1 MFANP
6 HWQIHFSV
14 FLWGF
19 TAILGKLITLAA
31 LPLVFWR
38 VLIVSVCL
46 CVCLPVWRQLRRIE
60 ARDIRLAVANGAL
73 VVLHWLCFYGS
84 IKAANASVAA
94 TCMALAPVFLSVV
107 EPLWRRQPFALR
119 DLAVALACVPGVALV
134 VGGIP
139 GSMYWGMLLGV
150 LAAFLAALFGL
161 VNKSLAMRMPAL
173 ALTSIQMGTGALL
186 LAATLP
192 FWPMFGLALH
202 WPAPEDWLWLAVLA
216 LACTLLPFALSL
228 VALRRLSAFSAQLA
242 VNLEPVYAI
251 VLAAILLGEGG
262 ELRWTFYAGVA
273 LILAAVL
280 GYAFLPRGERSR
292 PAVE

>member
-1 MFANP
+1 MSNIP
-6 HWQIHFSV
+6 YLQIHFSV

-19 TAILGKLITLAA
+19 TAILGKLITLTA

-38 VLIVSVCL
+38 VLIVTLCL
-46 CVCLPVWRQLRRIE
+46 FFWLPVWRQLARVSRR
-60 ARDIRLAVANGAL
+60 DLRLAIANGTL

-119 DLAVALACVPGVALV
+119 DLGVALACIPGVALV

-139 GSMYWGMLLGV
+139 GEMYWGMLLGV

-161 VNKSLAMRMPAL
+161 GNKALAMRMPAL

-186 LAATLP
+186 LAVTLP
-192 FWPMFGLALH
+192 FWPAFGMAVD
-202 WPAPEDWLWLAVLA
+202 WPAGDDWLWLSVLA
-216 LACTLLPFALSL
+216 VVCTLLPFALSL

-251 VLAAILLGEGG
+251 ALAALLLGEGG

-273 LILAAVL
+273 LILAAVI
-280 GYAFLPRGERSR
+280 GYAFLPRAGVRA
-292 PAVE
+292 AVE

>member
-1 MFANP
+1 MFGNP
-6 HWQIHFSV
+6 YLQIHFSV

-19 TAILGKLITLAA
+19 TAILGKLISLAA

-38 VLIVSVCL
+38 VLIVALCL
-46 CVCLPVWRQLRRIE
+46 LFWLPVWRQLRRIE
-60 ARDIRLAVANGAL
+60 GRDFRLAVGNGVL

-94 TCMALAPVFLSVV
+94 TCMAMAPVCLSVV

-119 DLAVALACVPGVALV
+119 DLGVALACVPGVALV

-139 GSMYWGMLLGV
+139 DSMHWGLLLGV

-161 VNKSLAMRMPAL
+161 VNKSLAMRMPAM
-173 ALTSIQMGTGALL
+173 ALTTIQMSTGALV

-192 FWPMFGLALH
+192 FWGWFGASLPL
-202 WPAPEDWLWLAVLA
+202 PDTRDLVWLVVLA

-228 VALRRLSAFSAQLA
+228 VALRKISAFSAQLA

-251 VLAAILLGEGG
+251 AIAALWLGEGG
-262 ELRWTFYAGVA
+262 ELGWSFYAGVA
-273 LILAAVL
+273 LILGAVL
-280 GYAFLPRGERSR
+280 GYALWPRRS
-292 PAVE
+292 PAGSVPK

>member
-1 MFANP
+1 MSNITYL
-6 HWQIHFSV
+6 QIHFSV

-38 VLIVSVCL
+38 VLIVTLCL
-46 CVCLPVWRQLRRIE
+46 FFWLPVWRQLARVSRR
-60 ARDIRLAVANGAL
+60 DLRLAIANGTL

-119 DLAVALACVPGVALV
+119 DLGVALACIPGVALV

-139 GSMYWGMLLGV
+139 GEMYWGMLLGV

-161 VNKSLAMRMPAL
+161 GNKALAMRMPAL

-186 LAATLP
+186 LAVTLP
-192 FWPMFGLALH
+192 FWPAFGMAVD
-202 WPAPEDWLWLAVLA
+202 WPAGDDWLWLSVLA
-216 LACTLLPFALSL
+216 VVCTLLPFALSL

-251 VLAAILLGEGG
+251 ALAALLLGEGG

-273 LILAAVL
+273 LILAAVI
-280 GYAFLPRGERSR
+280 GYAFLPRAGVRA
-292 PAVE
+292 AVE

>member
-1 MFANP
+1 MSNIP
-6 HWQIHFSV
+6 YLQIHFSV

-38 VLIVSVCL
+38 VLIVTLCL
-46 CVCLPVWRQLRRIE
+46 FFWLPVWRQLARVSRR
-60 ARDIRLAVANGAL
+60 DLRLAIANGTL

-119 DLAVALACVPGVALV
+119 DLGVALACIPGVALV

-139 GSMYWGMLLGV
+139 GEMYWGMLLGV

-161 VNKSLAMRMPAL
+161 GNKALAMRMPAL

-186 LAATLP
+186 LAVTLP
-192 FWPMFGLALH
+192 FWPTFGMAVD
-202 WPAPEDWLWLAVLA
+202 WPVGDDWLWLSVLA
-216 LACTLLPFALSL
+216 VVCTLLPFALSL

-251 VLAAILLGEGG
+251 ALAALLLGEGG

-273 LILAAVL
+273 LILAAVI
-280 GYAFLPRGERSR
+280 GYAFLPRAGARA
-292 PAVE
+292 AVE

>member
-1 MFANP
+1 MSNIP
-6 HWQIHFSV
+6 YLQIHFSV

-38 VLIVSVCL
+38 VLIVTLCL
-46 CVCLPVWRQLRRIE
+46 FFWLPVWRQLARVSRR
-60 ARDIRLAVANGAL
+60 DLRLAVANGTL

-119 DLAVALACVPGVALV
+119 DLGVALACIPGVALV

-139 GSMYWGMLLGV
+139 GEMYWGMLLGV

-161 VNKSLAMRMPAL
+161 GNKALAMRMPAL

-186 LAATLP
+186 LAVTLP
-192 FWPMFGLALH
+192 FWPAFGMAVD
-202 WPAPEDWLWLAVLA
+202 WPAGDDWLWLSVLA
-216 LACTLLPFALSL
+216 VACTLLPFALSL

-251 VLAAILLGEGG
+251 TLAALLLGEGG

-273 LILAAVL
+273 LILAAVI
-280 GYAFLPRGERSR
+280 GYAFLPRAGVRA
-292 PAVE
+292 AVE

>member
-1 MFANP
+1 MSNIP
-6 HWQIHFSV
+6 YLQIHFSV

-38 VLIVSVCL
+38 VLIVTLCL
-46 CVCLPVWRQLRRIE
+46 FFWLPVWRQLARVSRR
-60 ARDIRLAVANGAL
+60 DLRLAIANGAL

-107 EPLWRRQPFALR
+107 EPLCRRQPFALR
-119 DLAVALACVPGVALV
+119 DLGVALACIPGVALV

-139 GSMYWGMLLGV
+139 GEMYWGMLLGV

-161 VNKSLAMRMPAL
+161 GNKALAMRMPAL

-186 LAATLP
+186 LAVTLP
-192 FWPMFGLALH
+192 FWPAFGMAVD
-202 WPAPEDWLWLAVLA
+202 WPAGDDWLWLSVLA
-216 LACTLLPFALSL
+216 VVCTLLPFALSL

-251 VLAAILLGEGG
+251 ALAALLLGEGG

-273 LILAAVL
+273 LILAAVI
-280 GYAFLPRGERSR
+280 GYAFLPRAGVRA
-292 PAVE
+292 AVE

>member
-1 MFANP
+1 MSNIP
-6 HWQIHFSV
+6 YLQIHFSV

-38 VLIVSVCL
+38 VLIVTLCL
-46 CVCLPVWRQLRRIE
+46 FFWLPVWRQLARVSRR
-60 ARDIRLAVANGAL
+60 DLRLAIANGTL

-119 DLAVALACVPGVALV
+119 DLGVALACIPGVALV

-139 GSMYWGMLLGV
+139 GEMYWGMLLGV

-161 VNKSLAMRMPAL
+161 GNKALAMRMPAL

-186 LAATLP
+186 LAVTLP
-192 FWPMFGLALH
+192 FWPAFGMAVD
-202 WPAPEDWLWLAVLA
+202 WPAGDDWLWLSVLA
-216 LACTLLPFALSL
+216 VVCTLLPFALSL

-251 VLAAILLGEGG
+251 ALAALLLGEGG

-273 LILAAVL
+273 LILAAVI
-280 GYAFLPRGERSR
+280 GYAFLPRAGVRA
-292 PAVE
+292 AVE

>member
-1 MFANP
+1 MSNIP
-6 HWQIHFSV
+6 YLQIHFSV

-38 VLIVSVCL
+38 VLIVTLCL
-46 CVCLPVWRQLRRIE
+46 FFWLPVWRQLARVSRR
-60 ARDIRLAVANGAL
+60 DLRLAIANGTL

-119 DLAVALACVPGVALV
+119 DLGVALACIPGVALV

-139 GSMYWGMLLGV
+139 GEMYWGMLLGV

-161 VNKSLAMRMPAL
+161 GNKALAMRMPAL

-186 LAATLP
+186 LAVTLP
-192 FWPMFGLALH
+192 FWPAFGMAVD
-202 WPAPEDWLWLAVLA
+202 WPAGDDWLWRSVLAVV
-216 LACTLLPFALSL
+216 CTLLPFALSL

-251 VLAAILLGEGG
+251 ALAALLLGEGG

-273 LILAAVL
+273 LILAAVI
-280 GYAFLPRGERSR
+280 GYAFLPRAGVRA
-292 PAVE
+292 AVE

>member
-1 MFANP
+1 MSNIP
-6 HWQIHFSV
+6 YLQIHFSV

-38 VLIVSVCL
+38 VLIVTLCL
-46 CVCLPVWRQLRRIE
+46 FFWLPVWRQLARVSRR
-60 ARDIRLAVANGAL
+60 DLRLAIANGAL

-119 DLAVALACVPGVALV
+119 DLGVALACIPGVALV

-139 GSMYWGMLLGV
+139 GEMYWGMLLGV

-161 VNKSLAMRMPAL
+161 GNKALAMRMPAL

-186 LAATLP
+186 LAVTLP
-192 FWPMFGLALH
+192 FWPAFGMAVD
-202 WPAPEDWLWLAVLA
+202 WPAGDDWLWLSVLA
-216 LACTLLPFALSL
+216 VVCTLLPFALSL

-251 VLAAILLGEGG
+251 ALAALLLGEGG

-273 LILAAVL
+273 LILAAVI
-280 GYAFLPRGERSR
+280 GYAFLPRAGVRA
-292 PAVE
+292 AVE

>member
-1 MFANP
+1 MSNIP
-6 HWQIHFSV
+6 YLQIHFSV

-38 VLIVSVCL
+38 VLIVTLCL
-46 CVCLPVWRQLRRIE
+46 FFWLPVWRQL
-60 ARDIRLAVANGAL
+60 ARVSRSDLRLAISNGAL

-119 DLAVALACVPGVALV
+119 DLGVALACIPGVALV

-139 GSMYWGMLLGV
+139 GEMYWGMLLGV

-161 VNKSLAMRMPAL
+161 GNKALAMRMPAL

-186 LAATLP
+186 LAVTLP
-192 FWPMFGLALH
+192 FWPAFGMAVD
-202 WPAPEDWLWLAVLA
+202 WPAGDDWLWLSVLA
-216 LACTLLPFALSL
+216 VVCTLLPFALSL

-251 VLAAILLGEGG
+251 ALAALLLGEGG

-273 LILAAVL
+273 LILAAVI
-280 GYAFLPRGERSR
+280 GYAFLPRAGVRA
-292 PAVE
+292 AVE

>member
-60 ARDIRLAVANGAL
+60 ARDVRLAVANGAL

-150 LAAFLAALFGL
+150 LAALNISALIAWVERSLGMRFLSAEVYFIDYLPSRVQLADVLIVCAA
-161 VNKSLAMRMPAL
+161 
-173 ALTSIQMGTGALL
+173 ALL
-186 LAATLP
+186 LSFLATLY
-192 FWPMFGLALH
+192 
-202 WPAPEDWLWLAVLA
+202 PAWRAARTQPAE
-216 LACTLLPFALSL
+216 
-228 VALRRLSAFSAQLA
+228 ALRY
-242 VNLEPVYAI
+242 E
-251 VLAAILLGEGG
+251 
-262 ELRWTFYAGVA
+262 
-273 LILAAVL
+273 
-280 GYAFLPRGERSR
+280 
-292 PAVE
+292 

>member
-1 MFANP
+1 MSNIP
-6 HWQIHFSV
+6 YLQIHFSV

-38 VLIVSVCL
+38 VLIVTLCL
-46 CVCLPVWRQLRRIE
+46 FFWLPVWRQLARVSRR
-60 ARDIRLAVANGAL
+60 DLRLAIANGTL

-119 DLAVALACVPGVALV
+119 DLGVALACIPGVALV

-139 GSMYWGMLLGV
+139 GEMYWGMLLGV

-161 VNKSLAMRMPAL
+161 GNKALAMRMPAL

-186 LAATLP
+186 LAVTLP
-192 FWPMFGLALH
+192 FWPAFGMAVD
-202 WPAPEDWLWLAVLA
+202 WPAGDDWLWLSVLA
-216 LACTLLPFALSL
+216 VVCTLLPFALSL

-251 VLAAILLGEGG
+251 TLAALLLGEGG

-273 LILAAVL
+273 LILAAVI
-280 GYAFLPRGERSR
+280 GYAFLPRAGVRA
-292 PAVE
+292 AVE

>member
-1 MFANP
+1 MSNIP
-6 HWQIHFSV
+6 YLQIHFSV

-38 VLIVSVCL
+38 VLIVTLCL
-46 CVCLPVWRQLRRIE
+46 FFWLPVWRQLARVSRR
-60 ARDIRLAVANGAL
+60 DLRLAIANGTL

-119 DLAVALACVPGVALV
+119 DLGVALACIPGVALV

-139 GSMYWGMLLGV
+139 GEMYWGMLLGV

-161 VNKSLAMRMPAL
+161 GNKALAMRMPAL

-186 LAATLP
+186 LAVTLP
-192 FWPMFGLALH
+192 FWPAFGMAVD
-202 WPAPEDWLWLAVLA
+202 WPAGDDWLWLSVLA
-216 LACTLLPFALSL
+216 VVCTLLPFALSL

-251 VLAAILLGEGG
+251 GLAALLLGEGG

-273 LILAAVL
+273 LILAAVI
-280 GYAFLPRGERSR
+280 GYAFLPRAGVRA
-292 PAVE
+292 AVE

>member
-1 MFANP
+1 MSNLP
-6 HWQIHFSV
+6 YLQIHFSV

-38 VLIVSVCL
+38 VLIVTLCL
-46 CVCLPVWRQLRRIE
+46 FFWLPVWRQLARVSRR
-60 ARDIRLAVANGAL
+60 DLRLAIANGAL

-119 DLAVALACVPGVALV
+119 DLGVALACIPGVALV

-139 GSMYWGMLLGV
+139 GEMYWGMLLGV

-161 VNKSLAMRMPAL
+161 GNKALAMRMPAL

-186 LAATLP
+186 LAVTLP
-192 FWPMFGLALH
+192 FWPAFGMAVD
-202 WPAPEDWLWLAVLA
+202 WPAGDDWLWLSVLA
-216 LACTLLPFALSL
+216 VVCTLLPFALSL

-251 VLAAILLGEGG
+251 ALAALLLGEGG

-273 LILAAVL
+273 LILAAVI
-280 GYAFLPRGERSR
+280 GYAFLPRAGVRA
-292 PAVE
+292 AVE

>member
-1 MFANP
+1 MSNIP
-6 HWQIHFSV
+6 YLQIHFSV

-38 VLIVSVCL
+38 VLIVTLCL
-46 CVCLPVWRQLRRIE
+46 FFWLPVWRQLARVSRR
-60 ARDIRLAVANGAL
+60 DLRLAIANGTL

-119 DLAVALACVPGVALV
+119 DLGVALACIPGVALV

-139 GSMYWGMLLGV
+139 GEMYWGMLLGV

-161 VNKSLAMRMPAL
+161 GNKALAMRMPAL

-186 LAATLP
+186 LAVTLP
-192 FWPMFGLALH
+192 FWPAFGMAVD
-202 WPAPEDWLWLAVLA
+202 WPAGDDWLWLSILAV
-216 LACTLLPFALSL
+216 ACTLLPFALSL

-251 VLAAILLGEGG
+251 ALAALLLGEGG

-273 LILAAVL
+273 LILAAVI
-280 GYAFLPRGERSR
+280 GYAFLPRAGVRA
-292 PAVE
+292 AVE